1 MFKAAPKPI
10 NLQLESQPPGA
21 DAKTSLGPG
30 CRTPCAVPITTS
42 ADFTVTFTLAGHQP
56 QTIPVQVIEDAHSE
70 PNPKLAPNPAY
81 AEFEPFTGSVKPKPK
96 KKPHIA
102 ARPATAV
109 AASPTEDQVS
119 SAALQPPSPATP
131 FPPPPR

>member
-10 NLQLESQPPGA
+10 SLQLESRPPGA

-30 CRTPCAVPITTS
+30 CRTPCAVPITAG

-56 QTIPVQVIEDAHSE
+56 QTVPVQVLEDT
-70 PNPKLAPNPAY
+70 KLAPNPAY
-81 AEFEPFTGSVKPKPK
+81 AELEVITGTVKSKPFKRKPRVAAAPA
-96 KKPHIA
+96 IA
-102 ARPATAV
+102 APSAEDRSSSVGLPP
-109 AASPTEDQVS
+109 ASP
-119 SAALQPPSPATP
+119 PP

>member
-10 NLQLESQPPGA
+10 SLQLESRPPGA

-30 CRTPCAVPITTS
+30 CRTPCAVPITAS

-56 QTIPVQVIEDAHSE
+56 QTVPVQVLEDT
-70 PNPKLAPNPAY
+70 KLAPNPAY
-81 AEFEPFTGSVKPKPK
+81 AELEVITGTVKPKPVK
-96 KKPHIA
+96 RKPRVAAAPAIA
-102 ARPATAV
+102 APSAEDQTSSV
-109 AASPTEDQVS
+109 GLPPASP
-119 SAALQPPSPATP
+119 PP